1 MSLTATAAF
10 VHHHPAIATAA
21 LLAVLYL
28 AFHHS
33 HYRRHRRSGLS
44 VRVSL
49 RGPWH
54 TTISR
59 RF

>member
-1 MSLTATAAF
+1 MHTAAAF
-10 VHHHPAIATAA
+10 VHHHPAIATVI
-21 LLAVLYL
+21 LILAVAYL
-28 AFHHS
+28 THHGR
-33 HYRRHRRSGLS
+33 HYRRHRRDGLS
-44 VRVSL
+44 VRVSM

>member
-1 MSLTATAAF
+1 MPHALAAF
-10 VHHHPAIATAA
+10 AHHHPAIATLA
-21 LLAVLYL
+21 LLAVLYVL
-28 AFHHS
+28 FHGK
-33 HYRRHRRSGLS
+33 HYRGHRRSGLS
-44 VRVSL
+44 VRVSM